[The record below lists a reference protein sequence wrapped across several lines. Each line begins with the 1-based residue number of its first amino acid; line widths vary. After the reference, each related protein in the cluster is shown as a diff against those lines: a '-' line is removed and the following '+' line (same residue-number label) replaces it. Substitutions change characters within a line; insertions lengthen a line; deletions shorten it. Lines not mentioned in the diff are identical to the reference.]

1 MNIWFCYYLHGI
13 KTLKN
18 SLHCCYRGGRYA
30 EEDAKVIVVQ
40 ILSVV
45 AFCHLQGVVHRD
57 LKPEV
62 CYHILNLNYAI
73 KRLLSFFFHNMK
85 ILPGF

>member
-1 MNIWFCYYLHGI
+1 MENYWTEYCRGNLQVLFLLDTVFIPMWSKYSQLNF
-13 KTLKN
+13 
-18 SLHCCYRGGRYA
+18 SSSRGGRYT
-30 EEDAKVIVVQ
+30 EEDAKFIVIQ

-62 CYHILNLNYAI
+62 VKKFKL
-73 KRLLSFFFHNMK
+73 KS
-85 ILPGF
+85 